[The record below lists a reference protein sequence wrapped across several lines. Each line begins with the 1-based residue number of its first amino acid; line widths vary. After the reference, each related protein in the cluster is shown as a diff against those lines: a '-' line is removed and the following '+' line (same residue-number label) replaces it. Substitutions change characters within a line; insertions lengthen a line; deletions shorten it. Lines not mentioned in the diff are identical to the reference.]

1 MASVYIHDRKAYIAK
16 VEVVDENDG
25 DSFLSFMLP
34 PVTNKVTFYRW
45 PQQPDQ
51 VWVEKDCILCIV
63 PEPMKLSRGFKV
75 LPDTVETVQRLLE
88 DWKNKIKELLL
99 QLEQYVTYVMI
110 LHDSLQHSYI
120 T

>member
-1 MASVYIHDRKAYIAK
+1 MASVYIHDRKAYFAK

-25 DSFLSFMLP
+25 DVFLSFMLP
-34 PVTNKVTFYRW
+34 PVTDKVTLYRW

-63 PEPMKLSRGFKV
+63 PEPMKLSRAFKA

-88 DWKNKIKELLL
+88 VGENEIKELL
-99 QLEQYVTYVMI
+99 
-110 LHDSLQHSYI
+110 
-120 T
+120 